1 MKFAKQLET
10 ESESIPSE
18 WRPYLI
24 QYKKLKKLIAKVADE
39 IEKHGMSVS
48 MLHDCLDNS
57 SSVDQVGVDSPQVQY
72 YFTGKTHLNPGFF
85 MLTES
90 PALSLLGEAPNIR
103 PCIRFTYD
111 TSNNKVMALL
121 SDLIDEQGDAPL
133 LTRTAPRS
141 PLEYQRS
148 QDNTDF
154 FTLINNPAPIT
165 ETPATTTNDQ
175 DEHYFAAQPSPRRNS
190 TAQVIRDLTELTL
203 HKDEDGKRGQV
214 RSLVVELEQDDEFFY
229 MLMTELQSAV
239 RLQHK
244 ASDRFEADIN
254 ALEKQMVQ
262 VVSGQVKRKT
272 NLTHISISRLL
283 LIRNPICTLGAKSL
297 VSIWMPR
304 SSRAS
309 WRPIDQC
316 TRYKRQ
322 GNR

>member
-1 MKFAKQLET
+1 
-10 ESESIPSE
+10 
-18 WRPYLI
+18 
-24 QYKKLKKLIAKVADE
+24 
-39 IEKHGMSVS
+39 
-48 MLHDCLDNS
+48 
-57 SSVDQVGVDSPQVQY
+57 
-72 YFTGKTHLNPGFF
+72 
-85 MLTES
+85 
-90 PALSLLGEAPNIR
+90 
-103 PCIRFTYD
+103 
-111 TSNNKVMALL
+111 MALL

-154 FTLINNPAPIT
+154 FTLINNPAPTT
-165 ETPATTTNDQ
+165 ETPTPITNDQ
-175 DEHYFAAQPSPRRNS
+175 DEHYFAARPSARRNS

-262 VVSGQVKRKT
+262 VVSGQSEGKS
-272 NLTHISISRLL
+272 ISLISLSRLL
-283 LIRNPICTLGAKSL
+283 LIRNPTCTLGAKSL

-309 WRPIDQC
+309 WRPIDPC